1 MKLKKLG
8 LVMATVFAGAAL
20 VTLSGCSND
29 DSASKDIITM
39 KGDTI
44 RVSDLYKEAKQ
55 FPSMPTTTL
64 LQNMT
69 FDKIF
74 AKDFGKEVTD
84 KDVSKQVKEIKTQY
98 GDQFSSVL
106 QQQGLTEASF
116 TPYMRTQMLEQAA
129 IDHEIKSTQY
139 TKANLEAAWKT
150 YHPDVTAYVVAETS
164 KDAADKALAAA
175 KKDAAGKASFEKTN
189 ASSKVTFNST
199 STTVPSEVQTAAF
212 KLKNGE
218 FSNVIEATNSSTG
231 ASSYYIVEMVKT
243 SDKGKD
249 MNKYKK
255 ELQSVIKS
263 EKEQDTT
270 YVSSVIAKY
279 LKKYNVTVK
288 EEAFSTLFSQFT
300 QTSSTSSS
308 SK

>member
-1 MKLKKLG
+1 MT
-8 LVMATVFAGAAL
+8 TVFAGAAL
-20 VTLSGCSND
+20 VTLSGCSSS

-55 FPSMPTTTL
+55 FPSQPTNTL
-64 LQNMT
+64 LQNLT

-74 AKDFGKEVTD
+74 TKDFGKEVTD
-84 KDVSKQVKEIKTQY
+84 KDVSKKVKSIKDQY
-98 GDQFSSVL
+98 GSQFSSAL

-129 IDHEIKSTQY
+129 IDHEIKETQY
-139 TKANLEAAWKT
+139 TDANLKKAWES
-150 YHPDVTAYVVAETS
+150 YHPDVTAYVVSETS
-164 KDAADKALAAA
+164 KDAATKALDAA
-175 KKDAAGKASFEKTN
+175 KKDDAGKASFEKTN
-189 ASSKVTFNST
+189 AESKVTFNST
-199 STTVPSEVQTAAF
+199 STSVPTEVQTAAF

-218 FSNVIEATNSSTG
+218 FSDVIESTSSSTG
-231 ASSYYIVEMVKT
+231 ATSYYIVEMVKT
-243 SDKGKD
+243 SEKGTD

-255 ELQSVIKS
+255 ELQNVIKT

-270 YVSSVIAKY
+270 FVSSVIAKY
-279 LKKYNVTVK
+279 LKKNNVTVK
-288 EEAFSTLFSQFT
+288 ESAFASLFSQFT
-300 QTSSTSSS
+300 QTSSSSS

>member
-1 MKLKKLG
+1 MKFKKLG

-20 VTLSGCSND
+20 VTLSGCSSS
-29 DSASKDIITM
+29 DSESKDIITM

-55 FPSMPTTTL
+55 FPSQPTNTL
-64 LQNMT
+64 LQNLT

-74 AKDFGKEVTD
+74 TKDFGKEVTD
-84 KDVSKQVKEIKTQY
+84 KDVNKKVKSLKDQY
-98 GDQFSSVL
+98 GSQFASAL

-129 IDHEIKSTQY
+129 IDHEIEATQY
-139 TKANLEAAWKT
+139 TDANLKKAWES
-150 YHPDVTAYVVAETS
+150 YHPDVTAYVVSETS
-164 KDAADKALAAA
+164 KDAATKALDAA
-175 KKDAAGKASFEKTN
+175 KKDDAGKASFEKTN
-189 ASSKVTFNST
+189 AASKVTFNST
-199 STTVPSEVQTAAF
+199 STTVPTEVQTAAF

-218 FSNVIEATNSSTG
+218 FSSVIESTSASTG
-231 ASSYYIVEMVKT
+231 ATSYYIVEMVK
-243 SDKGKD
+243 SSEKGSD

-255 ELQSVIKS
+255 ELKNVIKA

-270 YVSSVIAKY
+270 FVSGVIAKY
-279 LKKYNVTVK
+279 LKKNNVTVK
-288 EEAFSTLFSQFT
+288 ESAFASIFSQFT

-308 SK
+308 K

>member
-1 MKLKKLG
+1 MT
-8 LVMATVFAGAAL
+8 TVFAGAAL
-20 VTLSGCSND
+20 VTLSGCSSS

-55 FPSMPTTTL
+55 FPSQPTNTL
-64 LQNMT
+64 LQNLT

-74 AKDFGKEVTD
+74 TKDFGKEVTD
-84 KDVSKQVKEIKTQY
+84 KDVSKKVKSIKDQY
-98 GDQFSSVL
+98 GSQFSSAL

-129 IDHEIKSTQY
+129 IDHEIKETQY
-139 TKANLEAAWKT
+139 TDANLKKAWES
-150 YHPDVTAYVVAETS
+150 YHPDVTAYVVSETS
-164 KDAADKALAAA
+164 KDAATKALEAA
-175 KKDAAGKASFEKTN
+175 KKDDAGKASFEKTN
-189 ASSKVTFNST
+189 AESKVTFNST
-199 STTVPSEVQTAAF
+199 STSVPTEVQTAAF

-218 FSNVIEATNSSTG
+218 FSDVIESTSSSTG
-231 ASSYYIVEMVKT
+231 ATSYYIVEMVKT
-243 SDKGKD
+243 SEKGTD

-255 ELQSVIKS
+255 ELQNVIKT

-270 YVSSVIAKY
+270 FVSSVIAKY
-279 LKKYNVTVK
+279 LKKNNVTVK
-288 EEAFSTLFSQFT
+288 ESAFASLFSQFT
-300 QTSSTSSS
+300 QTSSSSS

>member
-1 MKLKKLG
+1 MKFKKLG
-8 LVMATVFAGAAL
+8 LVMTTVFAGAAL
-20 VTLSGCSND
+20 VTLSGCSSS

-55 FPSMPTTTL
+55 FPSQPTNTL
-64 LQNMT
+64 LQNLT

-74 AKDFGKEVTD
+74 TKDFGKEVTG
-84 KDVSKQVKEIKTQY
+84 KDVSKKVKSIKDQY
-98 GDQFSSVL
+98 GSQFSSAL

-129 IDHEIKSTQY
+129 IDHEIKETQY
-139 TKANLEAAWKT
+139 TDANLKKAWES
-150 YHPDVTAYVVAETS
+150 YHPDVTAYVVSETS
-164 KDAADKALAAA
+164 KDAATKALDAA
-175 KKDAAGKASFEKTN
+175 KKDDAGKASFEKTN
-189 ASSKVTFNST
+189 AESKVTFNST
-199 STTVPSEVQTAAF
+199 STSVPTEVQTAAF

-218 FSNVIEATNSSTG
+218 FSDVIESTSSSTG
-231 ASSYYIVEMVKT
+231 ATSYYIVEMVKT
-243 SDKGKD
+243 SEKGTD

-255 ELQSVIKS
+255 ELQNVIKT

-270 YVSSVIAKY
+270 FVSGVIAKY
-279 LKKYNVTVK
+279 LKKNNVTVK
-288 EEAFSTLFSQFT
+288 ESAFASLFSQFT
-300 QTSSTSSS
+300 QTSSSSS

>member
-1 MKLKKLG
+1 MKFKKLG
-8 LVMATVFAGAAL
+8 LVMTTVFAGAAL
-20 VTLSGCSND
+20 VTLSGCSSS

-55 FPSMPTTTL
+55 FPSQPTNTL
-64 LQNMT
+64 LQNLT

-74 AKDFGKEVTD
+74 TKDFGKEVTD
-84 KDVSKQVKEIKTQY
+84 KDVSKKVKSIKDQY
-98 GDQFSSVL
+98 GSQFSSAL

-129 IDHEIKSTQY
+129 IDHEIKETQY
-139 TKANLEAAWKT
+139 TDANLKKAWES
-150 YHPDVTAYVVAETS
+150 YHPDVTAYVVSETS
-164 KDAADKALAAA
+164 KDAATKALDAA
-175 KKDAAGKASFEKTN
+175 KKDDAGKASFEKTN
-189 ASSKVTFNST
+189 AESKVTFNST
-199 STTVPSEVQTAAF
+199 STSVPTEVQTAAF

-218 FSNVIEATNSSTG
+218 FSDVIESTSSSTG
-231 ASSYYIVEMVKT
+231 ATSYYIVEMVKT
-243 SDKGKD
+243 SEKGTD

-255 ELQSVIKS
+255 ELQNVIKT

-270 YVSSVIAKY
+270 YVSGVIAKY
-279 LKKYNVTVK
+279 LKKNNVTVK
-288 EEAFSTLFSQFT
+288 ESAFASLFSQFT
-300 QTSSTSSS
+300 QTSSSSS

>member
-1 MKLKKLG
+1 MT
-8 LVMATVFAGAAL
+8 TVFAGAAL
-20 VTLSGCSND
+20 VTLSGCSSS

-55 FPSMPTTTL
+55 FPSQPTNTL
-64 LQNMT
+64 LQNLT

-74 AKDFGKEVTD
+74 TKDFGKEVTD
-84 KDVSKQVKEIKTQY
+84 KDVSKKVKSIKDQY
-98 GDQFSSVL
+98 GSQFSSAL

-129 IDHEIKSTQY
+129 IDHEIKETQY
-139 TKANLEAAWKT
+139 TDANLKKAWES
-150 YHPDVTAYVVAETS
+150 YHPDVTAYVVSETS
-164 KDAADKALAAA
+164 KDAATKALDAA
-175 KKDAAGKASFEKTN
+175 KKDDAGKASFEKTN
-189 ASSKVTFNST
+189 AESKVTFNST
-199 STTVPSEVQTAAF
+199 STSVPTEVQTAAF

-218 FSNVIEATNSSTG
+218 FSDVIESTSSSTG
-231 ASSYYIVEMVKT
+231 ATSYYIVEMVKT
-243 SDKGKD
+243 SEKGTD

-255 ELQSVIKS
+255 ELQNVIKT

-270 YVSSVIAKY
+270 FVSGDIAKY
-279 LKKYNVTVK
+279 LKKNNVTVK
-288 EEAFSTLFSQFT
+288 ESAFASLFSQFT
-300 QTSSTSSS
+300 QTSSSSS

>member
-1 MKLKKLG
+1 MT
-8 LVMATVFAGAAL
+8 TVFAGAAL
-20 VTLSGCSND
+20 VTLSGCSSS

-55 FPSMPTTTL
+55 FPSQPTNTL
-64 LQNMT
+64 LQNLT

-74 AKDFGKEVTD
+74 TKDFGKEVTD
-84 KDVSKQVKEIKTQY
+84 KDVSKKVKSIKDQY
-98 GDQFSSVL
+98 GSQFSSAL

-129 IDHEIKSTQY
+129 IDHEIKETQY
-139 TKANLEAAWKT
+139 TDANLKKAWES
-150 YHPDVTAYVVAETS
+150 YHPDVTAYVVSETS
-164 KDAADKALAAA
+164 KDAATKALEAA
-175 KKDAAGKASFEKTN
+175 KKDDAGKASFEKTN
-189 ASSKVTFNST
+189 AESKVTFNST
-199 STTVPSEVQTAAF
+199 STSVPAEVQTAAF

-218 FSNVIEATNSSTG
+218 FSDVIESTSSSTG
-231 ASSYYIVEMVKT
+231 ATSYYIVEMVKT
-243 SDKGKD
+243 SEKGTD

-255 ELQSVIKS
+255 ELQNVIKT

-270 YVSSVIAKY
+270 FVSGVIAKY
-279 LKKYNVTVK
+279 LKKNNVTVK
-288 EEAFSTLFSQFT
+288 ESAFASLFSQFT
-300 QTSSTSSS
+300 QTSSSSS

>member
-1 MKLKKLG
+1 MKFKKLG
-8 LVMATVFAGAAL
+8 LVMTTVFAGAAL
-20 VTLSGCSND
+20 VTLSGCSSS

-55 FPSMPTTTL
+55 FPSQPTNTL
-64 LQNMT
+64 LQNLT

-74 AKDFGKEVTD
+74 TKDFGKEVTD
-84 KDVSKQVKEIKTQY
+84 KDVSKKVKSIKDQY
-98 GDQFSSVL
+98 GSQFSSAL

-129 IDHEIKSTQY
+129 IDHEIKETQY
-139 TKANLEAAWKT
+139 TDANLKKAWES
-150 YHPDVTAYVVAETS
+150 YHPDVTAYVVSETS
-164 KDAADKALAAA
+164 KDAATKALDAA
-175 KKDAAGKASFEKTN
+175 KKDDAGKASFEKTN
-189 ASSKVTFNST
+189 TESKVTFNST
-199 STTVPSEVQTAAF
+199 STSVPTEVQTAAF

-218 FSNVIEATNSSTG
+218 FSDVIESTSSSTG
-231 ASSYYIVEMVKT
+231 ATSYYIVAMVKT
-243 SDKGKD
+243 SEKGTD

-255 ELQSVIKS
+255 ELQNVIKT

-270 YVSSVIAKY
+270 FVSGVIAKY
-279 LKKYNVTVK
+279 LKKNNVTVK
-288 EEAFSTLFSQFT
+288 ESAFASLFSQFT
-300 QTSSTSSS
+300 QTSSSSS

>member
-1 MKLKKLG
+1 MT
-8 LVMATVFAGAAL
+8 TVFAGAAL
-20 VTLSGCSND
+20 VTLSGCSSS

-55 FPSMPTTTL
+55 FPSQPTNTL
-64 LQNMT
+64 LQNLT

-74 AKDFGKEVTD
+74 TKDFGKEVTD
-84 KDVSKQVKEIKTQY
+84 KDVSKKVKSIKDQY
-98 GDQFSSVL
+98 GSQFSSAL

-129 IDHEIKSTQY
+129 IDHEIKETQY
-139 TKANLEAAWKT
+139 TDANLKKAWES
-150 YHPDVTAYVVAETS
+150 YHPDVTAYVVSETS
-164 KDAADKALAAA
+164 KDAATKALDAA

-189 ASSKVTFNST
+189 AESKVTFNST
-199 STTVPSEVQTAAF
+199 STSVPTEVQTAAF

-218 FSNVIEATNSSTG
+218 FSDVIESTSSSTG
-231 ASSYYIVEMVKT
+231 ATSYYIVEMVKT
-243 SDKGKD
+243 SEKGTD

-255 ELQSVIKS
+255 ELQNVIKT

-270 YVSSVIAKY
+270 FVSGVIAKY
-279 LKKYNVTVK
+279 LKKNNVTVK
-288 EEAFSTLFSQFT
+288 ESAFASLFSQFT
-300 QTSSTSSS
+300 QTSSSSS

>member
-1 MKLKKLG
+1 MKFKKLG
-8 LVMATVFAGAAL
+8 LVMTTVFAGAAL
-20 VTLSGCSND
+20 VTLSGCSSS

-55 FPSMPTTTL
+55 FPSQPTNTL
-64 LQNMT
+64 LQNLT

-74 AKDFGKEVTD
+74 TKDFGKEVTD
-84 KDVSKQVKEIKTQY
+84 KDVSKKVKSIKDQY
-98 GDQFSSVL
+98 GSQFSSAL

-129 IDHEIKSTQY
+129 IDHEIKETQY
-139 TKANLEAAWKT
+139 TDANLKKAWES
-150 YHPDVTAYVVAETS
+150 YHPDVTAYVVSETS
-164 KDAADKALAAA
+164 KDAATKALEAA
-175 KKDAAGKASFEKTN
+175 KKDDAGKASFEKTN
-189 ASSKVTFNST
+189 AESKVTFNST
-199 STTVPSEVQTAAF
+199 STSVPTEVQTAAF

-218 FSNVIEATNSSTG
+218 FSDVIESTSSSTG
-231 ASSYYIVEMVKT
+231 ATSYYIVEMVKT
-243 SDKGKD
+243 SEKGTD

-255 ELQSVIKS
+255 ELQNVIKT

-270 YVSSVIAKY
+270 FVSGVIAKY
-279 LKKYNVTVK
+279 LKKNNVTVK
-288 EEAFSTLFSQFT
+288 ESAFASLFSQFT
-300 QTSSTSSS
+300 QTSSSSS

>member
-1 MKLKKLG
+1 MT
-8 LVMATVFAGAAL
+8 TVFAGAAL
-20 VTLSGCSND
+20 VTLSGCSSS

-55 FPSMPTTTL
+55 FPSQPTNTL
-64 LQNMT
+64 LQNLT

-74 AKDFGKEVTD
+74 TKDFGKEVTD
-84 KDVSKQVKEIKTQY
+84 KDVSKKVKSIKDQY
-98 GDQFSSVL
+98 GSQFSSAL

-129 IDHEIKSTQY
+129 IDHEIKETQY
-139 TKANLEAAWKT
+139 TDANLKKAWES
-150 YHPDVTAYVVAETS
+150 YHPDVTAYVVSKTS
-164 KDAADKALAAA
+164 KDAATKALDAA
-175 KKDAAGKASFEKTN
+175 KKDDAGKASFEKTN
-189 ASSKVTFNST
+189 AESKVTFNST
-199 STTVPSEVQTAAF
+199 STSVPTEVQTAAF

-218 FSNVIEATNSSTG
+218 FSDVIESTSSSTG
-231 ASSYYIVEMVKT
+231 ATSYYIVEMVKT
-243 SDKGKD
+243 SEKGTD

-255 ELQSVIKS
+255 ELQNVIKT

-270 YVSSVIAKY
+270 FVSGVIAKY
-279 LKKYNVTVK
+279 LKKNNVTVK
-288 EEAFSTLFSQFT
+288 ESAFASLFSQFT
-300 QTSSTSSS
+300 QTSSSSS

>member
-1 MKLKKLG
+1 MKFKKLG
-8 LVMATVFAGAAL
+8 LAMTTIFAGAAL
-20 VTLSGCSND
+20 VTLSGCSSS

-55 FPSMPTTTL
+55 FPSQPTNTL
-64 LQNMT
+64 LQNLT

-74 AKDFGKEVTD
+74 TKDFGKEVTD
-84 KDVSKQVKEIKTQY
+84 KDVSKKVKSIKDQY
-98 GDQFSSVL
+98 GSQFSSAL

-129 IDHEIKSTQY
+129 IDHEIKETQY
-139 TKANLEAAWKT
+139 TDANLKKAWES
-150 YHPDVTAYVVAETS
+150 YHPDVTAYVVSETS
-164 KDAADKALAAA
+164 KDAATKALDAA
-175 KKDAAGKASFEKTN
+175 KKDDAGKASFEKTN
-189 ASSKVTFNST
+189 AESKVTFNST
-199 STTVPSEVQTAAF
+199 STSVPTEVQTAAF

-218 FSNVIEATNSSTG
+218 FSDVIESTSSSTG
-231 ASSYYIVEMVKT
+231 ATSYYIVEMVKT
-243 SDKGKD
+243 SEKGTD

-255 ELQSVIKS
+255 ELQNVIKT

-270 YVSSVIAKY
+270 FVSGVIAKY
-279 LKKYNVTVK
+279 LKKNNVTVK
-288 EEAFSTLFSQFT
+288 ESAFASLFSQFT
-300 QTSSTSSS
+300 QTSSSSS

>member
-1 MKLKKLG
+1 MT
-8 LVMATVFAGAAL
+8 TVFAGAAL
-20 VTLSGCSND
+20 VTLSGCSSS

-55 FPSMPTTTL
+55 FPSQPTNTL
-64 LQNMT
+64 LQNLT

-74 AKDFGKEVTD
+74 TKDFGKEVTD
-84 KDVSKQVKEIKTQY
+84 KDVSKKVKSIKDQY
-98 GDQFSSVL
+98 GSQFSSAL

-129 IDHEIKSTQY
+129 IDHEIKETQY
-139 TKANLEAAWKT
+139 TDANLKKAWES
-150 YHPDVTAYVVAETS
+150 YHPDVTAYVVSETS
-164 KDAADKALAAA
+164 KDAATKALDAA
-175 KKDAAGKASFEKTN
+175 KKDDAGKASFEKTN
-189 ASSKVTFNST
+189 AESKVTFNST
-199 STTVPSEVQTAAF
+199 STSVPTEVQTAAF

-218 FSNVIEATNSSTG
+218 FSDVIESTSSSTG
-231 ASSYYIVEMVKT
+231 ATSYYTVEMVKT
-243 SDKGKD
+243 SEKGTD

-255 ELQSVIKS
+255 ELQNVIKT

-270 YVSSVIAKY
+270 FVSGVIAKY
-279 LKKYNVTVK
+279 LKKNNVTVK
-288 EEAFSTLFSQFT
+288 ESAFASLFSQFT
-300 QTSSTSSS
+300 QTSSSSS

>member
-1 MKLKKLG
+1 MT
-8 LVMATVFAGAAL
+8 TVFAGAAL
-20 VTLSGCSND
+20 VTLSGCSSS

-55 FPSMPTTTL
+55 FPSQPTNTL
-64 LQNMT
+64 LQNLT

-74 AKDFGKEVTD
+74 TKDFGKEVTD
-84 KDVSKQVKEIKTQY
+84 KDVSKKVKSIKDQY
-98 GDQFSSVL
+98 GSQFSSAL

-129 IDHEIKSTQY
+129 IDHEIKETQY
-139 TKANLEAAWKT
+139 TDANLKKAWES
-150 YHPDVTAYVVAETS
+150 YHPDVTAYVVSETS
-164 KDAADKALAAA
+164 KDAATKALDAA
-175 KKDAAGKASFEKTN
+175 KKDDAGKASFEKTN
-189 ASSKVTFNST
+189 AESKVTFNST
-199 STTVPSEVQTAAF
+199 STSVPTEVQTAAF

-218 FSNVIEATNSSTG
+218 FSDVIESTSSSTG
-231 ASSYYIVEMVKT
+231 ATSYYIVEMVKT
-243 SDKGKD
+243 SEKGTD

-255 ELQSVIKS
+255 ELQNVIKT

-270 YVSSVIAKY
+270 FVSGVIAKY
-279 LKKYNVTVK
+279 LKKTNVTVK
-288 EEAFSTLFSQFT
+288 ESAFASLFSQFT
-300 QTSSTSSS
+300 QTSSSSS

>member
-1 MKLKKLG
+1 
-8 LVMATVFAGAAL
+8 MATVFAGAAL
-20 VTLSGCSND
+20 VTLSGCSSS

-55 FPSMPTTTL
+55 FPSQPTNTL
-64 LQNMT
+64 LQNLT

-74 AKDFGKEVTD
+74 TKDFGKEVTD
-84 KDVSKQVKEIKTQY
+84 KDVNKKVKSLKDQY
-98 GDQFSSVL
+98 GSQFASAL

-129 IDHEIKSTQY
+129 IDHEIEATQY
-139 TKANLEAAWKT
+139 TDANLKKAWES
-150 YHPDVTAYVVAETS
+150 YHPDVTAYVVSETS
-164 KDAADKALAAA
+164 KDEATKALDAA
-175 KKDAAGKASFEKTN
+175 KKDDAGKASFEKTN
-189 ASSKVTFNST
+189 AASKVTFNST
-199 STTVPSEVQTAAF
+199 STTVPTEVQTAAF

-218 FSNVIEATNSSTG
+218 FSSVIESTSASTG
-231 ASSYYIVEMVKT
+231 ATSYYIVEMVK
-243 SDKGKD
+243 SSEKGSD

-255 ELQSVIKS
+255 ELKNVIKA

-270 YVSSVIAKY
+270 FVSGVIAKY
-279 LKKYNVTVK
+279 LKKNNVTVK
-288 EEAFSTLFSQFT
+288 ESAFASIFSQFT

-308 SK
+308 K

>member
-1 MKLKKLG
+1 MT
-8 LVMATVFAGAAL
+8 TVFAGAAL
-20 VTLSGCSND
+20 VTLSGCSSS

-55 FPSMPTTTL
+55 FPSQPTNTL
-64 LQNMT
+64 LQNLT

-74 AKDFGKEVTD
+74 TKDFGKEVTD
-84 KDVSKQVKEIKTQY
+84 KDVSKKVKSIKDQY
-98 GDQFSSVL
+98 GSQFSSAL

-129 IDHEIKSTQY
+129 IDHEIKETQY
-139 TKANLEAAWKT
+139 TDANLKKAWES
-150 YHPDVTAYVVAETS
+150 YHPDVTAYVVSETS
-164 KDAADKALAAA
+164 KDAATKALDAA
-175 KKDAAGKASFEKTN
+175 KKDDAGKASFEKTN
-189 ASSKVTFNST
+189 AESKVTFNST
-199 STTVPSEVQTAAF
+199 STSVPTEVQTAAF

-218 FSNVIEATNSSTG
+218 FSDVIESTSSSTG
-231 ASSYYIVEMVKT
+231 ATSYYIVEMVKR
-243 SDKGKD
+243 SEKGTD

-255 ELQSVIKS
+255 ELQNVIKT

-270 YVSSVIAKY
+270 FVSGVIAKY
-279 LKKYNVTVK
+279 LKKNNVTVK
-288 EEAFSTLFSQFT
+288 ESAFASLFSQFT
-300 QTSSTSSS
+300 QTSSSSS

>member
-1 MKLKKLG
+1 
-8 LVMATVFAGAAL
+8 MATVFAGAAL
-20 VTLSGCSND
+20 VTLSGCSSS

-55 FPSMPTTTL
+55 FPSQPTNTL
-64 LQNMT
+64 LQNLT

-74 AKDFGKEVTD
+74 TKDFGKEVTD
-84 KDVSKQVKEIKTQY
+84 KDVNKKVKSLKDQY
-98 GDQFSSVL
+98 GSQFASAL

-129 IDHEIKSTQY
+129 IDHEIEATQY
-139 TKANLEAAWKT
+139 TDANLKKAWES
-150 YHPDVTAYVVAETS
+150 YHPDVTAYVVSETS
-164 KDAADKALAAA
+164 KDAATKALDAA
-175 KKDAAGKASFEKTN
+175 KKDDAGKASFEKTN
-189 ASSKVTFNST
+189 AASKVTFNST
-199 STTVPSEVQTAAF
+199 LTTVPTEVQTAAF

-218 FSNVIEATNSSTG
+218 FSSVIESTSASTG
-231 ASSYYIVEMVKT
+231 ATSYYIVEMVK
-243 SDKGKD
+243 SSEKGSD

-255 ELQSVIKS
+255 ELKNVIKA

-270 YVSSVIAKY
+270 FFSGVIAKY
-279 LKKYNVTVK
+279 LKKNNVTVK
-288 EEAFSTLFSQFT
+288 ESAFASIFSQFT

-308 SK
+308 K

>member
-1 MKLKKLG
+1 MT
-8 LVMATVFAGAAL
+8 TVFAGAAL
-20 VTLSGCSND
+20 VTLSGCSSS

-55 FPSMPTTTL
+55 FPSQPTNTL
-64 LQNMT
+64 LQNLT

-74 AKDFGKEVTD
+74 TKDFGKEVTD
-84 KDVSKQVKEIKTQY
+84 KDVSKKVKSIKDQY
-98 GDQFSSVL
+98 GSQFSSAL

-129 IDHEIKSTQY
+129 IDHEIKETQY
-139 TKANLEAAWKT
+139 TDAHLKKAWES
-150 YHPDVTAYVVAETS
+150 YHPDVTAYVVSETS
-164 KDAADKALAAA
+164 KDAATKALDAA
-175 KKDAAGKASFEKTN
+175 KKDDAGKASFEKTN
-189 ASSKVTFNST
+189 AESKVTFNST
-199 STTVPSEVQTAAF
+199 STSVPTEVQTAAF

-218 FSNVIEATNSSTG
+218 FSDVIESTSSSTG
-231 ASSYYIVEMVKT
+231 ATSYYIVEMVKT
-243 SDKGKD
+243 SEKGTD

-255 ELQSVIKS
+255 ELQNVIKT

-270 YVSSVIAKY
+270 FVSGVIAKY
-279 LKKYNVTVK
+279 LKKNNVTVK
-288 EEAFSTLFSQFT
+288 ESAFASLFSQFT
-300 QTSSTSSS
+300 QTSSSSS

>member
-1 MKLKKLG
+1 MKFKKLG
-8 LVMATVFAGAAL
+8 LVMTTVFAGAAL
-20 VTLSGCSND
+20 VTLSGCSSS

-55 FPSMPTTTL
+55 FPSQPTNTL
-64 LQNMT
+64 LQNLT

-74 AKDFGKEVTD
+74 TKDFGKEVTD
-84 KDVSKQVKEIKTQY
+84 KDVSKKVKSIKDQY
-98 GDQFSSVL
+98 GSQFSSAL

-129 IDHEIKSTQY
+129 IDHEIKETQY
-139 TKANLEAAWKT
+139 TDANLKKAWES
-150 YHPDVTAYVVAETS
+150 YHPDVTAYVVSETS
-164 KDAADKALAAA
+164 KDAATKALDAA
-175 KKDAAGKASFEKTN
+175 KKDDAGKASFEKTN
-189 ASSKVTFNST
+189 AESKVTFNST
-199 STTVPSEVQTAAF
+199 STSVPTEVQTAAF

-218 FSNVIEATNSSTG
+218 FSDVIESTSSSTG
-231 ASSYYIVEMVKT
+231 ATSYYIVEMVKI
-243 SDKGKD
+243 SEKGTD

-255 ELQSVIKS
+255 ELQNVIKT

-270 YVSSVIAKY
+270 FVSGVIAKY
-279 LKKYNVTVK
+279 LKKNNVTVK
-288 EEAFSTLFSQFT
+288 ESAFASLFSQFT
-300 QTSSTSSS
+300 QTSSSSS

>member
-1 MKLKKLG
+1 MKFKKLG
-8 LVMATVFAGAAL
+8 LVMTTVFAGAAL
-20 VTLSGCSND
+20 VTLSGCSSS

-55 FPSMPTTTL
+55 FPSQPTNTL
-64 LQNMT
+64 LQNLT

-74 AKDFGKEVTD
+74 TKDFGKEVTD
-84 KDVSKQVKEIKTQY
+84 KDVSKKVKSIKDQY
-98 GDQFSSVL
+98 GSQFSSAL

-129 IDHEIKSTQY
+129 IDHEIKETQY
-139 TKANLEAAWKT
+139 TDANLKKAWES
-150 YHPDVTAYVVAETS
+150 YHPDVTAYVVSETS
-164 KDAADKALAAA
+164 KDAATKALDAA
-175 KKDAAGKASFEKTN
+175 KKDDAGKASFEKTN
-189 ASSKVTFNST
+189 AESKVTFNST
-199 STTVPSEVQTAAF
+199 STSVPTEVQTAAF

-218 FSNVIEATNSSTG
+218 FSDVIESTSSSTG
-231 ASSYYIVEMVKT
+231 ATSYYIVEMVKT
-243 SDKGKD
+243 SEKGTD

-255 ELQSVIKS
+255 ELQNVIKT

-270 YVSSVIAKY
+270 FVSGVIAKY
-279 LKKYNVTVK
+279 LKKNNVTVK
-288 EEAFSTLFSQFT
+288 ESAFASLFSQFT
-300 QTSSTSSS
+300 QTSSSSS

>member
-1 MKLKKLG
+1 MT
-8 LVMATVFAGAAL
+8 TVFAGAAL
-20 VTLSGCSND
+20 VTLSCCSSI

-55 FPSMPTTTL
+55 FPSQPTNTL
-64 LQNMT
+64 LQNLT

-74 AKDFGKEVTD
+74 TKDFGKEVTD
-84 KDVSKQVKEIKTQY
+84 KDVSKKVKSIKDQY
-98 GDQFSSVL
+98 GSQFSSAL

-129 IDHEIKSTQY
+129 IDHEIKETQY
-139 TKANLEAAWKT
+139 TDANLKKAWES
-150 YHPDVTAYVVAETS
+150 YHPDVTAYVVSETS
-164 KDAADKALAAA
+164 KDAATKALDAA
-175 KKDAAGKASFEKTN
+175 KKDDAGKASFEKTN
-189 ASSKVTFNST
+189 AESKVTFNST
-199 STTVPSEVQTAAF
+199 STSVPTEVQTAAF

-218 FSNVIEATNSSTG
+218 FSDVIESTSSSTG
-231 ASSYYIVEMVKT
+231 ATSYYIVEMVKT
-243 SDKGKD
+243 SEKGTD

-255 ELQSVIKS
+255 ELQNVIKT

-270 YVSSVIAKY
+270 FVSGVIAKY
-279 LKKYNVTVK
+279 LKKNNVTVK
-288 EEAFSTLFSQFT
+288 ESAFASLFSQFT
-300 QTSSTSSS
+300 QTSSSSS

>member
-1 MKLKKLG
+1 MKFKKLG
-8 LVMATVFAGAAL
+8 LVMTTVFAGAAL
-20 VTLSGCSND
+20 VTLSGCSSS

-55 FPSMPTTTL
+55 FPSQPTNTL
-64 LQNMT
+64 LQNLT

-74 AKDFGKEVTD
+74 TKDFGKEVTD
-84 KDVSKQVKEIKTQY
+84 KDVSKKVKSIKDQY
-98 GDQFSSVL
+98 GSQFSSAL

-129 IDHEIKSTQY
+129 IDHEIKETQY
-139 TKANLEAAWKT
+139 TDANLKKAWES
-150 YHPDVTAYVVAETS
+150 YHPDVTAYVVSETS
-164 KDAADKALAAA
+164 KDAATKALDAA
-175 KKDAAGKASFEKTN
+175 KKDDAGKASFEKTN
-189 ASSKVTFNST
+189 AESKVTFNST
-199 STTVPSEVQTAAF
+199 STSVPTEVQTAAF

-218 FSNVIEATNSSTG
+218 FSDVIESTSSSTG
-231 ASSYYIVEMVKT
+231 ATSYYIVEMVKR
-243 SDKGKD
+243 SEKGTD

-255 ELQSVIKS
+255 ELQNVIKT

-270 YVSSVIAKY
+270 FVSGVIAKY
-279 LKKYNVTVK
+279 LKKNNVTVK
-288 EEAFSTLFSQFT
+288 ESAFASLFSQFT
-300 QTSSTSSS
+300 QTSSSSS

>member
-1 MKLKKLG
+1 MT
-8 LVMATVFAGAAL
+8 TVFAGAAL
-20 VTLSGCSND
+20 VTLSGCSSS

-55 FPSMPTTTL
+55 FPSQPTNTL
-64 LQNMT
+64 LQNLT

-74 AKDFGKEVTD
+74 TKDFGKEVTD
-84 KDVSKQVKEIKTQY
+84 KDVNKKVKSLKDQY
-98 GDQFSSVL
+98 GSQFASAL

-129 IDHEIKSTQY
+129 IDHEIEATQY
-139 TKANLEAAWKT
+139 TDANLKKAWES
-150 YHPDVTAYVVAETS
+150 YHPDVTAYVVSETS
-164 KDAADKALAAA
+164 KDAATKALDAA
-175 KKDAAGKASFEKTN
+175 KKDDAGKASFEKTN
-189 ASSKVTFNST
+189 AESKVTFNST
-199 STTVPSEVQTAAF
+199 STSVPTEVQTAAF

-218 FSNVIEATNSSTG
+218 FSDVIESTSSSTG
-231 ASSYYIVEMVKT
+231 ATSYYIVEMVKT
-243 SDKGKD
+243 SEKGTD

-255 ELQSVIKS
+255 ELQNVIKT

-270 YVSSVIAKY
+270 FVSGVIAKY
-279 LKKYNVTVK
+279 LKKNNVTVK
-288 EEAFSTLFSQFT
+288 ESAFASLFSQFT
-300 QTSSTSSS
+300 QTSSSSS

>member
-1 MKLKKLG
+1 MKFKKLG
-8 LVMATVFAGAAL
+8 LVMTTVFAGSAL
-20 VTLSGCSND
+20 VTLSGCSSS

-55 FPSMPTTTL
+55 FPSQPTNTL
-64 LQNMT
+64 LQNLT

-74 AKDFGKEVTD
+74 TKDFGKEVTD
-84 KDVSKQVKEIKTQY
+84 KDVSKKVKSIKDQY
-98 GDQFSSVL
+98 GSQFSSAL

-129 IDHEIKSTQY
+129 IDHEIKETQY
-139 TKANLEAAWKT
+139 TDANLKKAWES
-150 YHPDVTAYVVAETS
+150 YHPDVTAYVVSETS
-164 KDAADKALAAA
+164 KDAATKALDAA
-175 KKDAAGKASFEKTN
+175 KKDDAGKASFEKTN
-189 ASSKVTFNST
+189 AESKVTFNST
-199 STTVPSEVQTAAF
+199 STSVPTEVQTAAF

-218 FSNVIEATNSSTG
+218 FSDVIESTSSSTG
-231 ASSYYIVEMVKT
+231 ATSYYIVEMVKT
-243 SDKGKD
+243 SEKGTD

-255 ELQSVIKS
+255 ELQNVIKT

-270 YVSSVIAKY
+270 FVSGVIAKY
-279 LKKYNVTVK
+279 LKKNNVTVK
-288 EEAFSTLFSQFT
+288 ESAFASLFSQFT
-300 QTSSTSSS
+300 QTSSSSS

>member
-1 MKLKKLG
+1 MT
-8 LVMATVFAGAAL
+8 TVFAGAAL
-20 VTLSGCSND
+20 VTLSGCSSS

-55 FPSMPTTTL
+55 FPSQPTNTL
-64 LQNMT
+64 LQNLT

-74 AKDFGKEVTD
+74 TKDFGKEVTD
-84 KDVSKQVKEIKTQY
+84 KDVSKKVKSIKDQY
-98 GDQFSSVL
+98 GSQFSSAL

-129 IDHEIKSTQY
+129 IDHEIKETQY
-139 TKANLEAAWKT
+139 TDANLKKAWES
-150 YHPDVTAYVVAETS
+150 YHPDVTAYVVSETS
-164 KDAADKALAAA
+164 KDAATKALDAA
-175 KKDAAGKASFEKTN
+175 KKDDAGKASFEKTN
-189 ASSKVTFNST
+189 AESKVTFNST
-199 STTVPSEVQTAAF
+199 STSVPTEVQTAAI

-218 FSNVIEATNSSTG
+218 FSDVIESTSSSTG
-231 ASSYYIVEMVKT
+231 ATSYYIVEMVKT
-243 SDKGKD
+243 SEKGTD

-255 ELQSVIKS
+255 ELQNVIKT

-270 YVSSVIAKY
+270 FVSGVIAKY
-279 LKKYNVTVK
+279 LKKNNVTVK
-288 EEAFSTLFSQFT
+288 ESAFASLFSQFT
-300 QTSSTSSS
+300 QTSSSSS

>member
-1 MKLKKLG
+1 MKFKKLG
-8 LVMATVFAGAAL
+8 LVMTTVFAGAAL
-20 VTLSGCSND
+20 VTLSGCSSS

-55 FPSMPTTTL
+55 FPSQPTNTL
-64 LQNMT
+64 LQNLT

-74 AKDFGKEVTD
+74 TKDFGKEVTD
-84 KDVSKQVKEIKTQY
+84 KDVSKKVKSIKDQY
-98 GDQFSSVL
+98 GSQFSSAL

-129 IDHEIKSTQY
+129 IDHEIKETQY
-139 TKANLEAAWKT
+139 TDANLKKAWES
-150 YHPDVTAYVVAETS
+150 YHPDVTAYVVSETS
-164 KDAADKALAAA
+164 KDAATKALDAA
-175 KKDAAGKASFEKTN
+175 KKDDAGKTSFEKTN
-189 ASSKVTFNST
+189 AESKVTFNST
-199 STTVPSEVQTAAF
+199 STSVPTEVQTAAF

-218 FSNVIEATNSSTG
+218 FSDVIESTSSSTG
-231 ASSYYIVEMVKT
+231 ATSYYIVEMVKT
-243 SDKGKD
+243 SEKGTD

-255 ELQSVIKS
+255 ELQNVIKT

-270 YVSSVIAKY
+270 FVSGVIAKY
-279 LKKYNVTVK
+279 LKKNNVTVK
-288 EEAFSTLFSQFT
+288 ESAFASLFSQFT
-300 QTSSTSSS
+300 QTSSSSS